1 MSTGGRTGFSGCSVD
16 FVVALCGYQR
26 LVNVVGGHCTAVVCG
41 KLCGSAAKEGDGKML
56 STGVVRYV
64 SSARYGSCPEASAFP
79 RRFFTV
85 WTDRSTKPLL
95 CGYSG
100 ELVTWSMPPTACKR
114 LQILDCC
121 TGGHCQIL
129 RFLVSHFL
137 PILT

>member
-1 MSTGGRTGFSGCSVD
+1 MSSSGRTGFSGCPVD

-26 LVNVVGGHCTAVVCG
+26 LVNVGGGCCTAVVCG
-41 KLCGSAAKEGDGKML
+41 KLCGSAAEKVTVSCCLQVWSGMSAVLGMDLATRLLLFAEGSSL
-56 STGVVRYV
+56 SGLTALQSHCFVVTVV
-64 SSARYGSCPEASAFP
+64 SSSHGQC
-79 RRFFTV
+79 
-85 WTDRSTKPLL
+85 LL
-95 CGYSG
+95 YC
-100 ELVTWSMPPTACKR
+100 LQM

>member
-1 MSTGGRTGFSGCSVD
+1 MSWFVAGTSLLARLDLAVEVHVSTGGRTGFSGCSVD

-26 LVNVVGGHCTAVVCG
+26 LANVVGGHCTAVVCG

-100 ELVTWSMPPTACKR
+100 ELVTWSMPHC
-114 LQILDCC
+114 LQKAAN
-121 TGGHCQIL
+121 
-129 RFLVSHFL
+129 S
-137 PILT
+137 